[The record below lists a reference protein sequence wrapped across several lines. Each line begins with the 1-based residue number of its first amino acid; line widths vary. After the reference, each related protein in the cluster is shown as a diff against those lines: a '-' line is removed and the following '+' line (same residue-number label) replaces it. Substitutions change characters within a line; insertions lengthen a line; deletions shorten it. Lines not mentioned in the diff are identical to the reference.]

1 MHFHEFVKLKNIS
14 QTEKYDTALVLLQ
27 EELPHAQKK
36 NDTNYSMRLLLD
48 IARTYELKRDKQN
61 ALRFTRELLQK
72 ASAYQAMQYLRD
84 GYRLM
89 YRLYDQLNHVDSA
102 YYYYKQYT
110 AMKDSVA
117 MDEFSKRLAIHTTM
131 SANEKAQVKLELLSK
146 EKQITDQ
153 QLQLSEEKLKTE
165 SFLKDILIVG
175 VFPAWIIKSRYFQK
189 QQAKAK
195 ERSPSETIDRKG
207 AEPSEARKPTN

>member
-1 MHFHEFVKLKNIS
+1 MGDAYYALEPTDSLNEQSTYLQSIKSLTIRSGNNALSRVREA
-14 QTEKYDTALVLLQ
+14 EKYIANKEYDTALALLQ
-27 EELPHAQKK
+27 QELPHAQKK

-48 IARTYELKRDKQN
+48 MARTYELKRDKQN
-61 ALRFTRELLQK
+61 ALRFTRELLKK

-89 YRLYDQLNHVDSA
+89 YRLHDQLNQVDSA
-102 YYYYKQYT
+102 YYYYKQFT

-153 QLQLSEEKLKTE
+153 QLTAQ
-165 SFLKDILIVG
+165 
-175 VFPAWIIKSRYFQK
+175 
-189 QQAKAK
+189 
-195 ERSPSETIDRKG
+195 
-207 AEPSEARKPTN
+207 